1 MTIPINADQT
11 KAALDNSSTQFKEVE
26 KKYRDITFAKT
37 ILTINKS
44 NRNKRN
50 CKTNFTFSE
59 IFLIS
64 ILPNHSNKTIF
75 VLPSSYYSNILDLQ
89 DSGIIMVKFRNPT
102 K

>member
-44 NRNKRN
+44 NRN
-50 CKTNFTFSE
+50 
-59 IFLIS
+59 
-64 ILPNHSNKTIF
+64 
-75 VLPSSYYSNILDLQ
+75 
-89 DSGIIMVKFRNPT
+89 
-102 K
+102 